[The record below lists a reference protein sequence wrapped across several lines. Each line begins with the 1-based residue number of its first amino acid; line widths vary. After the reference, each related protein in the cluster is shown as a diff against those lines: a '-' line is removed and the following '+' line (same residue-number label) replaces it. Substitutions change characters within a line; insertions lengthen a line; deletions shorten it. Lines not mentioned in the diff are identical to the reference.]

1 MHFVFSCFKIWLS
14 KHITSQSWFKIER
27 NVICCRSMGPLMSMV
42 TCSVTSV
49 TTTASSVVMP
59 WVFYVSINVGTICSI
74 YIRWNT
80 TLAQFVRYLL
90 PPPTSLGLSLPRL
103 TVNQILRSELGGF
116 VIIQLLFVTNFRT
129 TFLGLWVGGWSRSGS
144 GVSMNFWPPTL
155 LRFPSP
161 FLFMWCDRLVKIPII
176 IGQ

>member
-1 MHFVFSCFKIWLS
+1 MYFVFSCFKIWLLINS

-103 TVNQILRSELGGF
+103 TVNQILRSELGRF
-116 VIIQLLFVTNFRT
+116 VIIQLLFILKNNFSRTLSWWMGQIWIWSLHELLTTNLT
-129 TFLGLWVGGWSRSGS
+129 TL
-144 GVSMNFWPPTL
+144 PE
-155 LRFPSP
+155 P
-161 FLFMWCDRLVKIPII
+161 FSLHVMR
-176 IGQ
+176 

>member
-1 MHFVFSCFKIWLS
+1 MHFVFSCFKIWLLINS

-103 TVNQILRSELGGF
+103 TVNQILRSELGRF
-116 VIIQLLFVTNFRT
+116 VIIQLLFILKNNFSRTLSWWMGQIWIWSLHEPLTTNLT
-129 TFLGLWVGGWSRSGS
+129 TL
-144 GVSMNFWPPTL
+144 PE
-155 LRFPSP
+155 P
-161 FLFMWCDRLVKIPII
+161 FSLHVMR
-176 IGQ
+176 

>member
-1 MHFVFSCFKIWLS
+1 MHFVFSCFKIWLLINS

-103 TVNQILRSELGGF
+103 TVNQILRSELGRF
-116 VIIQLLFVTNFRT
+116 VIIQLLFILKNNFSRTLSWWMGQIWIWSLHELLTTNLT
-129 TFLGLWVGGWSRSGS
+129 TL
-144 GVSMNFWPPTL
+144 PE
-155 LRFPSP
+155 P
-161 FLFMWCDRLVKIPII
+161 FSLHVMR
-176 IGQ
+176 

>member
-1 MHFVFSCFKIWLS
+1 MHLGFSCFKIWLLINS

-74 YIRWNT
+74 YTRWNT

-103 TVNQILRSELGGF
+103 TVNQILRSELGRF
-116 VIIQLLFVTNFRT
+116 VIIQLLFILKNNFSRTLSWWMGQIWIWSLHELLTTNLT
-129 TFLGLWVGGWSRSGS
+129 TL
-144 GVSMNFWPPTL
+144 PE
-155 LRFPSP
+155 P
-161 FLFMWCDRLVKIPII
+161 FSLHVMR
-176 IGQ
+176 